1 MKILFIVAKSA
12 AKYWLNFSRSALF
25 HMKTRVRLKY
35 FATDFDIDKIFI
47 LAERLHTRVWF
58 YEIKTL
64 SLSRLAIREA
74 TRIYHAYK

>member
-1 MKILFIVAKSA
+1 
-12 AKYWLNFSRSALF
+12 
-25 HMKTRVRLKY
+25 MKTRVRLKY

-47 LAERLHTRVWF
+47 PAGRLHTRVWF

-64 SLSRLAIREA
+64 SLSHLAIREA